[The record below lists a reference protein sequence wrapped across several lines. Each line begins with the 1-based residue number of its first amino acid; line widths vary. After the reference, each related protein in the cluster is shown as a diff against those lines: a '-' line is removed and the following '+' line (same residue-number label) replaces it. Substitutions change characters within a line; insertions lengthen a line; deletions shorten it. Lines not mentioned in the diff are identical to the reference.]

1 MDAQAFLNILKNS
14 GSEESS
20 DNSDYELEEQG
31 TDSVDEQLEQL
42 LGDHKK
48 DFKKNPDK
56 EKVIS
61 NNKLFTNKDMEQ
73 FINHVGF
80 DVDEVPNFTSI
91 ARKLMPQLQEPSVE
105 KNLTKLDNHDI
116 IKDISPTRKN
126 EQSDIS
132 REALK
137 RLIAKY
143 RG

>member
-20 DNSDYELEEQG
+20 DNSEYELENEES
-31 TDSVDEQLEQL
+31 DSVDEQLEQL

-48 DFKKNPDK
+48 DFKKNPDR

-61 NNKLFTNKDMEQ
+61 NKLFTNKDMEQ

-116 IKDISPTRKN
+116 IKDISPARKN
-126 EQSDIS
+126 AEPDIKK
-132 REALK
+132 EALK